1 MIKTLYNMA
10 ATKKDLIDTKTKLD
24 DVNSDVAHTNTK
36 LDRMRTEMTNTMVDV
51 TMKLDGKP

>member
-1 MIKTLYNMA
+1 MA